1 MFMWS
6 DYRSNNASYIVAT
19 IHHRPVLRVLAFAP
33 LSSSRLQLLT
43 YGIGLLDKSGRCNY
57 WLWSHLDGS
66 NAIDSSVLS
75 ESMHAMPIYRVH
87 LYAGM
92 PYLFLFVHKFM
103 YVVWYNSGCA
113 LCKPVFNDNLLPM
126 PGSYVF
132 ILLFNLYV
140 DDFHAHVLFIRNS
153 L

>member
-19 IHHRPVLRVLAFAP
+19 IHHRPVLRVLACAP

-87 LYAGM
+87 MLACLTCFYLYISLCMWSGTIVDAHYVSQFLMITYCLCLGVMCLFCYLTCMWMIFM
-92 PYLFLFVHKFM
+92 PMFYL
-103 YVVWYNSGCA
+103 
-113 LCKPVFNDNLLPM
+113 
-126 PGSYVF
+126 
-132 ILLFNLYV
+132 
-140 DDFHAHVLFIRNS
+140 
-153 L
+153 